1 MLNSLPDWFTNILTA
16 LIASLA
22 TYFSTRKKEN
32 VDIQGGELSNTEAAI
47 KIWRE
52 MAQDM
57 TDKVKELSEKIDHL
71 TAEVHSLKSENSTLK
86 SKLNILDE
94 NNQVKPKRVRAN
106 KAV

>member
-1 MLNSLPDWFTNILTA
+1 MLHSLPDWFTNILTA
-16 LIASLA
+16 LVASLA

-32 VDIQGGELSNTEAAI
+32 VDIQGGELSNTQEAV

-52 MAQDM
+52 LAQDM
-57 TDKVKELSEKIDHL
+57 SDKVKELSDKIDIL
-71 TAEVHSLKSENSTLK
+71 TAEVHSLKSENSALK

-94 NNQVKPKRVRAN
+94 NNQVKPKRTRAN

>member
-1 MLNSLPDWFTNILTA
+1 MLHSLPDWFTNILTA
-16 LIASLA
+16 LVASLA

-32 VDIQGGELSNTEAAI
+32 VDIQGGELSNTQEAV

-52 MAQDM
+52 LAQDM
-57 TDKVKELSEKIDHL
+57 SDKVKELSDKIDIL

-94 NNQVKPKRVRAN
+94 NNQVKPKRTRAN

>member
-1 MLNSLPDWFTNILTA
+1 VLHSLPDWFTNILTA
-16 LIASLA
+16 LVASLA

-32 VDIQGGELSNTEAAI
+32 VDIQGGELSNTQEAV

-52 MAQDM
+52 LAQDM
-57 TDKVKELSEKIDHL
+57 SDKVKELSDKIDIL
-71 TAEVHSLKSENSTLK
+71 TAEVHSLKSENSALK

-94 NNQVKPKRVRAN
+94 NNQIKPKRTRAN

>member
-1 MLNSLPDWFTNILTA
+1 MLHSLPDWFTNILTA
-16 LIASLA
+16 LAASLA

-32 VDIQGGELSNTEAAI
+32 VDIQGGELSNTQEAV

-52 MAQDM
+52 LAQDM
-57 TDKVKELSEKIDHL
+57 SDKVKELSDKIDIL
-71 TAEVHSLKSENSTLK
+71 TAEVHSLKSENSALK

-94 NNQVKPKRVRAN
+94 NNQIKPKRTRVN

>member
-1 MLNSLPDWFTNILTA
+1 MLHSLPDWFTNILTA
-16 LIASLA
+16 LVASLA

-32 VDIQGGELSNTEAAI
+32 VDIQGGELSNTQEAV

-52 MAQDM
+52 LAQDM
-57 TDKVKELSEKIDHL
+57 SDKVKELSDKIDIL
-71 TAEVHSLKSENSTLK
+71 TAEVHSLKSENSALK

-94 NNQVKPKRVRAN
+94 NNQIKPKRTRAN